1 MPHHVL
7 GLLNVLLRV
16 LVDLTAF
23 EGLPS
28 DGRQAKDSFMISAQS
43 NQLPI
48 V

>member
-23 EGLPS
+23 EGLFS
-28 DGRQAKDSFMISAQS
+28 DGRQATDSFMISVQS
-43 NQLPI
+43 NRLPI